1 MIENITEEELRDAIA
16 DAMVVP
22 TVGFDDGET
31 TAPVAAKKHNV
42 SVPRMRLLLSKLVEE
57 KVMVRA
63 RVWFTDDWG
72 DRRRIKGYKLR
83 GD

>member
-1 MIENITEEELRDAIA
+1 MNEITEKELRDAIA
-16 DAMVVP
+16 DAMVTP
-22 TVGFDDGET
+22 AQGFNEGET

-57 KVMVRA
+57 KVMIRA

-72 DRRRIKGYKLR
+72 DSRRIKGYKLK